1 VLDAYPI
8 IGSQHLDLP
17 GKSGEPSAKVR
28 ATRRNGIGEQHQRKL
43 TDEFKREAVRL
54 IVTSGR
60 TVRQVAADLGIGK
73 STLTRWKA
81 RFDEAELLSGPHED
95 VSKELARLRREN
107 ETLRQERDLL
117 KKATAFFARE
127 TSR

>member
-1 VLDAYPI
+1 M
-8 IGSQHLDLP
+8 
-17 GKSGEPSAKVR
+17 
-28 ATRRNGIGEQHQRKL
+28 GEQHRRKL

-54 IVTSGR
+54 IATSGR

-81 RFDEAELLSGPHED
+81 QFDEAELLSGPHED
-95 VSKELARLRREN
+95 VSRELARLRREN
-107 ETLRQERDLL
+107 EILRQERDLL